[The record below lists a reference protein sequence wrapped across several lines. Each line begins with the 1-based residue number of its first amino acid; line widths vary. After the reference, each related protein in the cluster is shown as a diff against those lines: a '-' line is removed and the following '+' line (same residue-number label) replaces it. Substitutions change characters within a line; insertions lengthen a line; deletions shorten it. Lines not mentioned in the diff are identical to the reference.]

1 MTSLPSSALQ
11 VLDSPVRAPH
21 CQRAVSMETKLQRAE
36 SRRLVNS
43 SVAVHLRRVD
53 AMCRLQSVVE
63 VHHRRWVESYCR
75 PVIGFALMNHQ
86 EPVDAVRRDAS
97 TARHRVV
104 DWLDQELPLGLARQE
119 HLEHWAIARQDYESE
134 GRSSAADAECR
145 DRLAILHLA

>member
-1 MTSLPSSALQ
+1 M
-11 VLDSPVRAPH
+11 RAPH
-21 CQRAVSMETKLQRAE
+21 WQRAVSMETKLQRAE

-53 AMCRLQSVVE
+53 VMCRLQSVVE
-63 VHHRRWVESYCR
+63 VHHHRWVAMNC
-75 PVIGFALMNHQ
+75 PAIGFALMNHQ